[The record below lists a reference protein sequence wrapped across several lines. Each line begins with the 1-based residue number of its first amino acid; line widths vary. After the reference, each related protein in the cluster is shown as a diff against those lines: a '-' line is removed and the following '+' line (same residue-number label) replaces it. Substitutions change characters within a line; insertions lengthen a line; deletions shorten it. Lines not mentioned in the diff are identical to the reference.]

1 LTDPLTL
8 FLAGDTALVI
18 QQAKGI
24 FTAMTEYDGEL
35 DFKDAAKKALERIAK
50 WERDCGETL
59 ATYKAFQEAPGNAQC
74 AAPPVF

>member
-24 FTAMTEYDGEL
+24 FTAMTEYDGDL
-35 DFKDAAKKALERIAK
+35 DFKDAARKALERITQ
-50 WERDCGETL
+50 WEMDCRKLLE
-59 ATYKAFQEAPGNAQC
+59 ATR
-74 AAPPVF
+74 